1 MVKEKIYFSSRNT
14 ITNKL
19 GFRDRSQ
26 AIKRPKRNE
35 LRGLFWVR
43 HQITAYR
50 ISAMG

>member
-1 MVKEKIYFSSRNT
+1 MYFSSRNT

-43 HQITAYR
+43 LHQITAYR
-50 ISAMG
+50 ISAVG